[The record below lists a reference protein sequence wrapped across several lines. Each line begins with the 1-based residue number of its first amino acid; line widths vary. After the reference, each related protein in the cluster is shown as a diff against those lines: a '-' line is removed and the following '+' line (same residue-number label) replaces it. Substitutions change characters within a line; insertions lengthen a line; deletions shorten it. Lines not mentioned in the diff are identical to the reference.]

1 MQKMKIAIYADVNMN
16 LIDGS
21 AIWLASVVQI
31 LTSVQ
36 TVSLTLFLKAP
47 VENSLNLNELYDIPN
62 LTIITANVG
71 KGVKYLTPSDAIE
84 IIKESNKLEIYDAI
98 FLRGLVLCTLAAGVE
113 EFKNRLWTYFCDIP
127 LDASKFTDDFKLNVN
142 SIIDSSKFLMVQTPQ
157 LKAHLISNF
166 PNANEKVRDLPPM
179 VPDFQGHL
187 DLMNAEKIRIVYS
200 GQFKKEYA
208 SVEMFEIFRLLGQE
222 FLNVEFHVF
231 GNKIHNPPEDPNFRL
246 HVLHELENVP
256 NLIWHKGLGRD
267 EVMAHYSQMSIG
279 WAWRSN
285 ELEDNTLEISTKL
298 LEFSS
303 CGVSP
308 IMARNPIN
316 ESVFGKDYPLFAN
329 SKADAIKILRN
340 VLSDIS
346 SLGRIRTRVQ
356 QVTKPYTFSYIATHH
371 ISSLCTVGVHTEKK
385 PTLGI
390 VGHDLK
396 FLSPITNKL
405 SLNFDITENNWWG
418 HKNHD
423 VRFSE
428 DFLQKNDII
437 FCEWFLGNAVWH
449 SHNKKPDQKLIVRF
463 HRQELET
470 DFPNQAD
477 LNKIDIIIVVSEHTK
492 NDAIAKFN
500 WYEYADKIVVIP
512 NAINCSYFDRRKS
525 PDSRF
530 NLGIV
535 GITPMMKR
543 FDLALTILERCLVKN
558 KKYKLYVKGK
568 MPSEYP
574 WMRDRPDEIKF
585 FNDQLN
591 RINRSPLL
599 KKAVVFDGWGTDMAN
614 WYSKVGYILSVSDF
628 EGTHQAVAEGGASGA
643 LPVIR
648 DWVGSAEI
656 YSSNWVFNSSEE
668 MSDFIVG
675 YHDSFDK
682 YHEDSESVKKY
693 MRSNFDFNFIVQK
706 YLEIIAGFDGS
717 KNA

>member
-21 AIWLASVVQI
+21 AIWLASIVQI

-47 VENSLNLNELYDIPN
+47 VENSLNLDELYEIPN
-62 LTIITANVG
+62 LKIVTANVV
-71 KGVKYLTPSDAIE
+71 KGVKYLSPSDAIG
-84 IIKESNKLEIYDAI
+84 IIKDADKIEIYDAI
-98 FLRGLVLCTLAAGVE
+98 FLRGLALCTLAADVE

-127 LDASKFTDDFKLNVN
+127 LDASKFTDNFKLNVN
-142 SIIDSSKFLMVQTPQ
+142 TIIGSSKYLMVQTPQ

-166 PNANEKVRDLPPM
+166 PKAKEKVRDLPPM
-179 VPDFQGHL
+179 VPDFKGNL
-187 DLMNAEKIRIVYS
+187 DLVNEQKIRIVYS

-208 SVEMFEIFRLLGQE
+208 SVEMFEIFRLLGNE
-222 FLNVEFHVF
+222 FPNVEFHVF

-267 EVMAHYSQMSIG
+267 EVMAQYSQMSIG

-316 ESVFGKDYPLFAN
+316 QSVFGKDYPLFAN
-329 SKADAIKILRN
+329 SKEDAIKILRN

-371 ISSLCTVGVHTEKK
+371 ISPLCAGVEHTEKK

-396 FLSPITNKL
+396 FLLPITKKL
-405 SLNFDITENNWWG
+405 SLDFDISENNWWG

-423 VRFSE
+423 VKFSE
-428 DFLQKNDII
+428 DFLLKNDVI
-437 FCEWFLGNAVWH
+437 FCEWFLGNAVWY
-449 SHNKKPDQKLIVRF
+449 SKNKKPNQKLIVRF

-477 LNKIDIIIVVSEHTK
+477 MDNIDLIIVVSEHTK
-492 NDAIAKFN
+492 NDAIIKFG
-500 WYEYADKIVVIP
+500 WEKFSHKIIAIP
-512 NAINCSYFDRRKS
+512 NAINCSYFNRVKNSDAK
-525 PDSRF
+525 F
-530 NLGIV
+530 NIGVV
-535 GITPMMKR
+535 GITPKMKR
-543 FDLALTILERCLVKN
+543 FDIALSILEKCLLKN
-558 KKYKLYVKGK
+558 NKFKLFIKGR
-568 MPSEYP
+568 MPNEYS
-574 WMRDRPDEIKF
+574 WMRDRADELDF
-585 FNDQLN
+585 FNQQFK
-591 RINRSPLL
+591 RIQDNQNL
-599 KKAVVFDGWGTDMAN
+599 KKSVFFDGWGNEMAD
-614 WYSKVGYILSVSDF
+614 WYKKIGYILSVSDF
-628 EGTHQAVAEGGASGA
+628 EGTHQAVAEGGASA
-643 LPVIR
+643 AIPIMR
-648 DWVGSAEI
+648 DWEGASEVYSPQWICSSVDEMAERI
-656 YSSNWVFNSSEE
+656 VKSSQDPSVFNNCSI
-668 MSDFIVG
+668 DVLA
-675 YHDSFDK
+675 
-682 YHEDSESVKKY
+682 Y
-693 MRSNFDFNFIVQK
+693 MNANFDVNIVAERIK
-706 YLEIIAGFDGS
+706 SSICEVM
-717 KNA
+717 K